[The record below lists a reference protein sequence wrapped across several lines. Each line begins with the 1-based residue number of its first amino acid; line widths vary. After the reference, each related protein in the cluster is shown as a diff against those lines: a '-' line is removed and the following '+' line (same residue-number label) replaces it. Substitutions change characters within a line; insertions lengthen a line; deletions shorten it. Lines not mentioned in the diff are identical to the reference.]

1 MENFIIAVV
10 FILGIL
16 TAGLFAT
23 MCVGIWVFNNFF
35 KEVQKSSLDSQEVHP

>member
-23 MCVGIWVFNNFF
+23 LCVGIWVFNNFF
-35 KEVQKSSLDSQEVHP
+35 KEVKKNPLDYQEVHP